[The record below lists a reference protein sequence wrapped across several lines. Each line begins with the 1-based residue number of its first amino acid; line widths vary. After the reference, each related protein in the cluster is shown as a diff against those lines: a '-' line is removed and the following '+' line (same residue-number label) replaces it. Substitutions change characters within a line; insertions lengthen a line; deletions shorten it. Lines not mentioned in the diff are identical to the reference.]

1 MKMRDQ
7 QWLQKEK
14 LQLNVNQQLKKQ
26 LLRGEQ
32 LQRERQPL
40 RGEQLQR
47 ERQLRNDDRSSK
59 ILTIVN

>member
-14 LQLNVNQQLKKQ
+14 LQLNVDQQLKKP
-26 LLRGEQ
+26 

-40 RGEQLQR
+40 RGKPLQR